1 MQQNIIETLVGFIIL
16 IIAGIF
22 FTFAYRSSGSLSH
35 DQGYSLIAR
44 FQSVD
49 GVVEGSDVM
58 LGGIKIGKV
67 AKLTLDPDTFDAVM
81 KMMIDRDVKLPKDS
95 QANISS
101 SGFLGGK
108 FVAIVPGGDE
118 DNLQNNDRI
127 QRTQSAINLEA
138 LIGKFMYSF
147 GNNGSSSSAK

>member
-1 MQQNIIETLVGFIIL
+1 MQQNIIESLVGFVIL
-16 IIAGIF
+16 IIAGVF
-22 FTFAYRSSGSLSH
+22 FTFAYKSSGASIH
-35 DQGYSLIAR
+35 DDGYSLVAR

-67 AKLTLDPDTFDAVM
+67 TKLTLDRNTFDAMM
-81 KMMIDRDVKLPKDS
+81 KMTIDKDVKLPKDS

-108 FVAIVPGGDE
+108 FVAIVPGGDA
-118 DNLQNNDRI
+118 DDLQNNDQI
-127 QRTQSAINLEA
+127 QRTQSSINLEA

-147 GNNGSSSSAK
+147 GNNSSASSAK